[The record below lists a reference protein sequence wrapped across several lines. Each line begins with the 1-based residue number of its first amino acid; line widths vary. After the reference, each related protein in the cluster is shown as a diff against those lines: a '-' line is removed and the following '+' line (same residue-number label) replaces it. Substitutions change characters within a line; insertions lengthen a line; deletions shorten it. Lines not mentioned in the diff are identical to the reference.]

1 MPLSRQY
8 FTAMLAG
15 WEGGLSTTTAI
26 IAGLMVSTDK
36 PDLVV
41 LIAVISAMVQAF
53 NNAISRFSSEY
64 TDQEL
69 DGRRKLV
76 DYVGP
81 AKDAA
86 VQFLAHVTVS
96 VLVILPIVL
105 VANVAQAL
113 ALTIAITLV
122 FLFFIGLYRGRL
134 AKTSGLRDGV
144 ELVTLGSLVIIIGLV
159 SGYFLQA

>member
-1 MPLSRQY
+1 
-8 FTAMLAG
+8 MLAG

-41 LIAVISAMVQAF
+41 LIAVISATVQAF
-53 NNAISRFSSEY
+53 NGAISRFSVEY

-69 DGRRKLV
+69 DGRRKLI

-81 AKDAA
+81 AKDSM
-86 VQFLAHVTVS
+86 VQFLAHITVS
-96 VLVILPIVL
+96 IVVILPIVL
-105 VANVAQAL
+105 IANAAVAL
-113 ALTIAITLV
+113 GLTILITLL
-122 FLFFIGLYRGRL
+122 FLFLIGLYRGRL